1 MGRAGSASLPGERH
15 ISAPAVGRLVLC
27 PTPLGNLEDITLRVL
42 RTLRESDVI
51 FAEDTRVTKNLLRHF
66 EIPTE
71 LRSFPEGAHASRLRD
86 LRALLLAGKNVAMV
100 SDAGMPGISDPGIE
114 LVREARDCGAPIEV
128 LPGPSAVPAAL
139 VLSGF
144 DVSSFRFDG
153 FPPRKPGPRRAYLSE
168 LEHETAATVW
178 FEGASR
184 VIELLHDVG
193 AVLPQRRLFLL
204 REYTKK
210 FEQQVWGTAE
220 SIAGE
225 ITPPRGEFTLV
236 LEGATAQPKTAGAHA
251 EAAIAFLRTRGVSA
265 KDASE
270 AIRLATGLSKNELYA
285 LAINVRP
292 AVKTKK
298 R

>member
-1 MGRAGSASLPGERH
+1 MP
-15 ISAPAVGRLVLC
+15 APGRLVLC

-51 FAEDTRVTKNLLRHF
+51 FAEDTRVTRNLLRHF
-66 EIPTE
+66 DIGTE
-71 LRSFPEGAHASRLRD
+71 LRSFPEGAHAARLRD
-86 LRALLLAGKNVAMV
+86 LRALLLDGKNVAMV

-153 FPPRKPGPRRAYLSE
+153 FPPRKPGPRRAYLSGLAE
-168 LEHETAATVW
+168 EPAAIVW
-178 FEGASR
+178 FEAANR
-184 VIELLHDVG
+184 VIELLGDV
-193 AVLPQRRLFLL
+193 AATLPQRQLFVL

-210 FEQQVWGTAE
+210 FEQQAWGTA
-220 SIAGE
+220 AAVVRE
-225 ITPPRGEFTLV
+225 ISPPRGEFTLV
-236 LEGATAQPKTAGAHA
+236 LEGAKPQAKTAGAQA
-251 EAAIAFLRTRGVSA
+251 EAAIAFLRKHGVSA

-285 LAINVRP
+285 LAIKVRT
-292 AVKTKK
+292 AATTKK

>member
-1 MGRAGSASLPGERH
+1 M
-15 ISAPAVGRLVLC
+15 PALGRLVLC

-66 EIPTE
+66 EIGTE
-71 LRSFPEGAHASRLRD
+71 LRSFPEGAHAARLRD
-86 LRALLLAGKNVAMV
+86 LRALLLDGKNVAMV

-153 FPPRKPGPRRAYLSE
+153 FPPRKPGPRRAYLSG
-168 LEHETAATVW
+168 LEEEPAAIVW
-178 FEGASR
+178 FEAASR
-184 VIELLHDVG
+184 VIELLGDV
-193 AVLPQRRLFLL
+193 AAILPQRRLFVL

-210 FEQQVWGTAE
+210 FEQQAWGTAA
-220 SIAGE
+220 SVVRE
-225 ITPPRGEFTLV
+225 ISPPRGEFTLV
-236 LEGATAQPKTAGAHA
+236 LEGAPPRAKTAGAQA
-251 EAAIAFLRTRGVSA
+251 EAAIAFLRTHGVSA

-270 AIRLATGLSKNELYA
+270 AVRLATGLSKNDLYA
-285 LAINVRP
+285 LAIKVR
-292 AVKTKK
+292 AAGTTKK